1 MSDTAPVVPVATD
14 QLSACDAF
22 FEDPTSAAMMLEQA
36 ITRHGLLDKLPPEA
50 PPLSTIAARLF
61 VGQVVDQVLELLRRL
76 PLSDMLTE
84 GWSQLDKIA
93 EAKTTTKLDRSS
105 RDVEVLQHKLT
116 IAQEPTIEMLIDEV
130 PVPLLKFGLDITF
143 DVTGCNLRVASGE
156 ITRVEPGPIAVHSTL
171 RSRSL
176 TVIEHTISKIDTSR
190 LLGPLW
196 AK

>member
-1 MSDTAPVVPVATD
+1 MSDTAPPV

-22 FEDPTSAAMMLEQA
+22 FDDPTSAAMLLEQA
-36 ITRHGLLDKLPPEA
+36 MTRHGLLDKLPDES

-61 VGQVVDQVLELLRRL
+61 LGQVVDQVIELLRQL

-84 GWSQLDKIA
+84 GWSQLEKIA
-93 EAKTTTKLDRSS
+93 EARTATKLDSSS
-105 RDVEVLQHKLT
+105 RDVEVLQHQLS
-116 IAQEPTIEMLIDEV
+116 IAQEPTIEMLVNEI

-143 DVTGCNLRVASGE
+143 DVTGCNLRVAAGE
-156 ITRVEPGPIAVHSTL
+156 ITRVEPGPIAVHSAL
-171 RSRSL
+171 RSRSV
-176 TVIEHTISKIDTSR
+176 TVLEHTISQIDTTR

>member
-1 MSDTAPVVPVATD
+1 MSDTAPQV

-22 FEDPTSAAMMLEQA
+22 FDDPTSAATLLEQA
-36 ITRHGLLDKLPPEA
+36 MTRHGLLDKLPDES

-61 VGQVVDQVLELLRRL
+61 LGQVVDQVIELLRQL

-84 GWSQLDKIA
+84 GWSQLEKIA
-93 EAKTTTKLDRSS
+93 EARTATKLDRGS
-105 RDVEVLQHKLT
+105 RDVEVLQHQLS
-116 IAQEPTIEMLIDEV
+116 IAQEPTIEMLVNEI

-143 DVTGCNLRVASGE
+143 DVTGCNVRVASGE
-156 ITRVEPGPIAVHSTL
+156 ITRVEPGPIAVHSIL

-176 TVIEHTISKIDTSR
+176 TVLEHRISQIDTTR